1 MVPSHDS
8 GVLYNTFYLQSL
20 HRPNRVHVVSSSRL
34 LCFESGGESYL
45 TARIYWTYTIT
56 SYTGRGGPTV
66 PSHQQRLS
74 ITLSS
79 HVITT
84 ILNAGLTAVFN
95 LAMDS
100 S

>member
-1 MVPSHDS
+1 M
-8 GVLYNTFYLQSL
+8 
-20 HRPNRVHVVSSSRL
+20 VSSSWL
-34 LCFESGGESYL
+34 ICFESGGESYL
-45 TARIYWTYTIT
+45 TARTSWTYTIT

-66 PSHQQRLS
+66 LSHQQRLS
-74 ITLSS
+74 IALPS

-84 ILNAGLTAVFN
+84 ILNAGLTAVFY